1 MKAAINSLNGG
12 VITPLMRGR
21 GDLESLRRAAVQ
33 MANFMPRVFGGAGR
47 RPSLMHVAESL
58 DGDKH
63 SRLIPFT
70 FSVTTRYFIE
80 LGHES
85 MRFWDAGTV
94 ALDGDTIAAP
104 WDESDLDEIQYAQIN
119 DVMFL
124 THPDYHPQEL
134 LRTSSGWE
142 LRPVPWK
149 YPALRDENAKESN
162 RVNPVYS
169 DLFRVGAY
177 EWEEFILAD
186 SGTHDFQIGFT
197 GGGSSTKTARL
208 QHWSG
213 GAWVTVKTYS
223 TTSSSYIGSFN
234 FSVTSGDRY
243 RMTYTGPVCGG
254 GLAIFFGMASVKG
267 LLFSTTQPYTQTAV
281 TVPAD
286 TPWRVQMD
294 ATASASLPAGASC
307 VLEKYTSSW
316 VSVQT
321 LTITPG
327 IETVYVGSVSGSA
340 VQYRL
345 NWAGNQMDDGEMAI
359 QTIEFTGESEITLEC
374 NATSGLAKT
383 LTASEPLFDPLHVGA
398 YFEIVHRREL
408 ASSIIVGVVGAITDT
423 QSTPVLVS
431 GQWDFYT
438 YGSWSGTIYVE
449 QQNADGSWTTERS
462 WVGNKD
468 RNISS
473 TGIVDSGT
481 YMRLRISGGN
491 GSAVSGGAAVP
502 RFVLEAADARHVGL
516 VQVTGYTD
524 SENVTVDVVNNLYAT
539 TATNLWSEG
548 AWSDYRGYPRAVT
561 LHDQR
566 LIFAGSPSE
575 PQKIWGSVI
584 GDFRNFELGTFDDAG
599 FAFQLAATE
608 ANPILWLVSKEGIL
622 AGTQGEVWSL
632 SADGTITPSNV
643 NVNLQSALGSEPIQV
658 LRTESAILLVERG
671 GTKIREFVFDFA
683 TQSYQSPVVT
693 QLIEHLLRS
702 GIRAMARTANPEQTI
717 WVVTNDGLLL
727 SCSYRREEEVIAW
740 AQHPTSGTVESVS
753 TNYGAAADEVWIVV
767 DRYGTRR
774 VERLDVEH
782 WERIEVDT
790 SYHLDAAKVTTGDG
804 LTVITGLDHL
814 EGQLVAVHADGADL
828 ASRVVVAGQITLTDP
843 ADLVV
848 VGLPMESILQPW
860 PVFMPLDD
868 GTSQT
873 RKQRISKIIVLLHRS
888 GACEF
893 ADSPDAT
900 FYPLGIRSASDP
912 EGAVVLRSDYFE
924 TPVQGAYGW
933 ETSVTFKSSSVLP
946 LTILAVVYNMGV
958 YGE

>member
-149 YPALRDENAKESN
+149 YPPLRDENAKEAN

-169 DLFRVGAY
+169 DLFRVGTF
-177 EWEEFILAD
+177 EWEEWDL
-186 SGTHDFQIGFT
+186 SGSYDFEVAWT
-197 GGGSSTKTARL
+197 GAGSSTKTARL
-208 QHWSG
+208 QRLDAGVWT
-213 GAWVTVKTYS
+213 TVKTYS
-223 TTSSSYIGSFN
+223 TTAATYLQIYPF
-234 FSVTSGDRY
+234 VTSGTQRF
-243 RMTYTGPVCGG
+243 RMTYTGPICGG
-254 GLAIFFGMASVKG
+254 GILIYNAGSVFLKV
-267 LLFSTTQPYTQTAV
+267 LNLPLTQPYTQTAV

-316 VSVQT
+316 VSVQA

-383 LTASEPLFDPLHVGA
+383 LTASEPLFDPLHIGA

-449 QQNADGSWTTERS
+449 RQNADGSWTTERS

-473 TGIVDSGT
+473 SGIVDSGT

-516 VQVTGYTD
+516 VQVTAYTD
-524 SENVTVDVVNNLYAT
+524 SENVTVDVVNNLHAT

-702 GIRAMARTANPEQTI
+702 GIRAMARTANPEQTL

-740 AQHPTSGTVESVS
+740 AQHPTTGTVESVS

-767 DRYGTRR
+767 DRDGTRR

-782 WERIEVDT
+782 WTRVEAESSWHVD
-790 SYHLDAAKVTTGDG
+790 AGVRVTGDQM
-804 LTVITGLDHL
+804 LSISGLDHL
-814 EGQLVAVHADGADL
+814 EGLTVSVWADGAERPQRVVNDGEIPL
-828 ASRVVVAGQITLTDP
+828 ASP
-843 ADLVV
+843 ADEVV

-900 FYPLGIRSASDP
+900 FYPLPIRSASDP

-924 TPVQGAYGW
+924 TPVQGAYSW
-933 ETSVTFKSSSVLP
+933 ETGVTFKSSSVLP